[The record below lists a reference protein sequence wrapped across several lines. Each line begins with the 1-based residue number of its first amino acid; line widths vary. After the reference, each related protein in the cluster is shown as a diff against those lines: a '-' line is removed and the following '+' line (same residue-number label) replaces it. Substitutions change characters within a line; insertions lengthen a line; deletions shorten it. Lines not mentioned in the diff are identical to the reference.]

1 MYRGKEPVGMEK
13 DKNSST
19 HKAMGFTVERVSAL
33 SDGVFA
39 VAITLLVV
47 SIAVP
52 TIRGTVTNAKLAHGL
67 AQIWPHFFSYFL
79 SFVIIGMF
87 WISHHALFTIIRRVD
102 RTLIWLN
109 MFYLLLIVF
118 MPYPTNLLSLFGQTM
133 VATVIYA
140 AVLAAAGLLQAAM
153 AFYATRDHQLVDDE
167 FDPKYAG
174 EYLRNSVVMSVVFII
189 SIGIA
194 FASPT
199 AAQFFWI
206 VLFATPLLERLIFRK
221 RGEPGVETQEAV

>member
-13 DKNSST
+13 DKNSSA

-153 AFYATRDHQLVDDE
+153 AFYATRDHRLVDDE